1 MKRGLTVQAG
11 VVAAFLALT
20 LLGFA
25 SVRSIVMQ
33 AVAAAPASPAAQ
45 SPCADMAGM
54 NAPAKGSAPAGKV
67 SKACVYCAAAAH
79 LPVCA
84 TAVTVAASTAV
95 EWAAYG
101 LGHAT
106 GPLGPIPFAPKARGP
121 PQLSPTT

>member
-1 MKRGLTVQAG
+1 MLKRERTVQAG

-25 SVRSIVMQ
+25 SVRSMVMQ
-33 AVAAAPASPAAQ
+33 AAPALPAAQ

-54 NAPAKGSAPAGKV
+54 NAPAKGGAPAGKV

-84 TAVTVAASTAV
+84 TAVAIAASTAV
-95 EWAAYG
+95 EWAAYAV
-101 LGHAT
+101 GHPT
-106 GPLGPIPFAPKARGP
+106 GPLGPIPFTPKARGP
-121 PQLSPTT
+121 PPPSPTT

>member
-1 MKRGLTVQAG
+1 MLKRERTVQAG

-25 SVRSIVMQ
+25 SVRSMVMQ
-33 AVAAAPASPAAQ
+33 AVAPAAAAQ
-45 SPCADMAGM
+45 SRCADMAGM
-54 NAPAKGSAPAGKV
+54 NAPANRAVPGGKV

-84 TAVTVAASTAV
+84 PAVAIPASTAV

-101 LGHAT
+101 APHWT
-106 GPLGPIPFAPKARGP
+106 GALGPPAFTPKARGP
-121 PQLSPTT
+121 PHLSPPTT